1 MLLLNKLKPPFERIG
16 GFFMRHCEIFR
27 SNLELF
33 PAIRYIFYKASSLQK
48 AGSFI
53 KGCRFYLG

>member
-1 MLLLNKLKPPFERIG
+1 MLLNKIKTAFRKIG

-33 PAIRYIFYKASSLQK
+33 PAIRYIFSKASSLQK
-48 AGSFI
+48 AGSLR
-53 KGCRFYLG
+53 KGCRYYLG